1 MSHFYLDKS
10 GMFIIALQMMS
21 LRENRLTTKTVSLYS
36 LICMCEWTYLST
48 WTGITASQCRV
59 ELINMTKSNR
69 SSVSSTWMRCFAW
82 LSIDIMSGYFQRNK
96 EVRRAR
102 QLETRK
108 KVTLKKQA
116 ADPILEHFFSKLSAH
131 STLTP
136 QTLGTYC
143 SLVETTLSHSN
154 CEHRSALRASHNSD
168 PVQLHEA

>member
-59 ELINMTKSNR
+59 ELVNTTKSNR
-69 SSVSSTWMRCFAW
+69 SSVSITWMRCFAW
-82 LSIDIMSGYFQRNK
+82 LSTDIMSGYFQRNK

-116 ADPILEHFFSKLSAH
+116 ADPILEHFFLKTFCTLH
-131 STLTP
+131 TNSTDTRYLLQP
-136 QTLGTYC
+136 CRNYFVPLQ
-143 SLVETTLSHSN
+143 
-154 CEHRSALRASHNSD
+154 LRTQVGPKSIT
-168 PVQLHEA
+168 Q